1 MGKPQAGR
9 REHLELNPSIKSQQ
23 RRKVLCPSLCNLD
36 KQDSL
41 KMPEKQLELS
51 KRSAF
56 FSDPFFADLKDSV
69 GAGLER
75 RLAEF
80 SARSMGVAGA
90 GLGEAAH
97 NIQVSASNDK
107 FQTQLELPGFAPED
121 FSLKTKDDIIIVE
134 AVHELKNE
142 DGSSNSR
149 KFTKEFKMP
158 AGVVTEQLA
167 STYSGAGI
175 LTVSAPRQIQ
185 APEGAEVSEAMK
197 AQSQAFVTEDGTA
210 VKNDEKASNQS
221 IAATTQSEDGSTISS
236 FKSTSSSSSSS
247 TMMSSG
253 GGAMP
258 PMGSMGGMGGMGGMS
273 LTGGGSN
280 MDDMMSKMMSNMGS
294 MQMGSSSSKMSS
306 SSVSSFSSS
315 SSSSS
320 MMSSNMSS
328 MLGGGRGGMSLPPMR
343 GMEMPGFPSMPGMT
357 IEEMPS
363 AASTPAPASEIPY
376 TVTSPMSPRTHKVGA
391 SEDYKAPSATD
402 SDTSVLLQYK
412 EGSDYKLAL
421 NMQQYSPDDITIKLN
436 GRTLTIE
443 AAGHGEQ
450 FKQKHV
456 IPDNIDLDAM
466 SSSFSSDGVLVI
478 KAPKRK

>member
-1 MGKPQAGR
+1 MGR
-9 REHLELNPSIKSQQ
+9 
-23 RRKVLCPSLCNLD
+23 D
-36 KQDSL
+36 
-41 KMPEKQLELS
+41 
-51 KRSAF
+51 
-56 FSDPFFADLKDSV
+56 
-69 GAGLER
+69 GLES

-80 SARSMGVAGA
+80 SARAMGVAGA

-97 NIQVSASNDK
+97 DIQVSASNDK
-107 FQTQLELPGFAPED
+107 FQIQLELPGFAPED
-121 FSLKTKDDIIIVE
+121 F
-134 AVHELKNE
+134 ALKNE

-210 VKNDEKASNQS
+210 VKKDEKASNQS

-258 PMGSMGGMGGMGGMS
+258 SMGSMGGMGGMGGMS
-273 LTGGGSN
+273 LMGGGSN

-320 MMSSNMSS
+320 LSS
-328 MLGGGRGGMSLPPMR
+328 MLGGGSGGMSLPPMR

-363 AASTPAPASEIPY
+363 AAPTPAPASETPY

-402 SDTSVLLQYK
+402 SDTSVLLKYK

-478 KAPKRK
+478 KAPKMK

>member
-1 MGKPQAGR
+1 M
-9 REHLELNPSIKSQQ
+9 
-23 RRKVLCPSLCNLD
+23 
-36 KQDSL
+36 
-41 KMPEKQLELS
+41 
-51 KRSAF
+51 
-56 FSDPFFADLKDSV
+56 

-107 FQTQLELPGFAPED
+107 FQIQLELPGFAPED

-134 AVHELKNE
+134 AVHEAKNE

-175 LTVSAPRQIQ
+175 LTVSAPRVIE
-185 APEGAEVSEAMK
+185 APEGTEVSEAMK

-210 VKNDEKASNQS
+210 VKKDEKASNQS

-236 FKSTSSSSSSS
+236 FESTSSSSSSS

-258 PMGSMGGMGGMGGMS
+258 PMGSMGGMSLMGGGA
-273 LTGGGSN
+273 GGG

-320 MMSSNMSS
+320 SMMSSGMSS
-328 MLGGGRGGMSLPPMR
+328 MLGGGSGGMSLPPMR
-343 GMEMPGFPSMPGMT
+343 GMEMPGMT

-363 AASTPAPASEIPY
+363 AASTPAAAAETPY
-376 TVTSPMSPRTHKVGA
+376 TVTSPLSPRTHKVGA
-391 SEDYKAPSATD
+391 AADYTAPSATD
-402 SDTSVLLQYK
+402 SDTSVLLQHK
-412 EGSDYKLAL
+412 VGSDYKLAL

-443 AAGHGEQ
+443 AAGHGEH
-450 FKQKHV
+450 FRQKHV
-456 IPDNIDLDAM
+456 IPDNINLD
-466 SSSFSSDGVLVI
+466 
-478 KAPKRK
+478 

>member
-1 MGKPQAGR
+1 
-9 REHLELNPSIKSQQ
+9 
-23 RRKVLCPSLCNLD
+23 
-36 KQDSL
+36 
-41 KMPEKQLELS
+41 MPEKQLELS

-56 FSDPFFADLKDSV
+56 FSDPFFADLKDSM

-107 FQTQLELPGFAPED
+107 FQIQLELPGFAPED

-134 AVHELKNE
+134 AVHESKNE

-175 LTVSAPRQIQ
+175 LTVSAPRVIE

-210 VKNDEKASNQS
+210 VKKDEKASNQS

-258 PMGSMGGMGGMGGMS
+258 PMGSMGGMSLMGGGA
-273 LTGGGSN
+273 GGG

-328 MLGGGRGGMSLPPMR
+328 MLGGGSGGMSLPPMR

-363 AASTPAPASEIPY
+363 AASTPAPASETPY

-478 KAPKRK
+478 KAPKMK

>member
-1 MGKPQAGR
+1 MG
-9 REHLELNPSIKSQQ
+9 
-23 RRKVLCPSLCNLD
+23 
-36 KQDSL
+36 
-41 KMPEKQLELS
+41 
-51 KRSAF
+51 
-56 FSDPFFADLKDSV
+56 
-69 GAGLER
+69 
-75 RLAEF
+75 
-80 SARSMGVAGA
+80 
-90 GLGEAAH
+90 
-97 NIQVSASNDK
+97 
-107 FQTQLELPGFAPED
+107 
-121 FSLKTKDDIIIVE
+121 
-134 AVHELKNE
+134 
-142 DGSSNSR
+142 
-149 KFTKEFKMP
+149 
-158 AGVVTEQLA
+158 
-167 STYSGAGI
+167 
-175 LTVSAPRQIQ
+175 
-185 APEGAEVSEAMK
+185 
-197 AQSQAFVTEDGTA
+197 
-210 VKNDEKASNQS
+210 
-221 IAATTQSEDGSTISS
+221 
-236 FKSTSSSSSSS
+236 SS

-258 PMGSMGGMGGMGGMS
+258 SMGSMGGMGGMS
-273 LTGGGSN
+273 LMGGGSI

-328 MLGGGRGGMSLPPMR
+328 MLGGGSGGMSLPPMR

-363 AASTPAPASEIPY
+363 AASTPAPASETPY

-478 KAPKRK
+478 KAPKMK